1 MEQYL
6 AMRIQSG
13 ALDYNAVISRYPDK
27 KDAIDKLLD
36 AQ

>member
-13 ALDYNAVISRYPDK
+13 ALAYDAVILRFPDK
-27 KDAIDKLLD
+27 KDAIDKLLG
-36 AQ
+36 A